1 MQPETPHRKTI
12 LAQAYEFTDSEMFF
26 FHEDNVEIEDV
37 VESTLE
43 DWKLPP
49 SIEDEEDRLG
59 DRPLGIILE
68 EARGTPGYRS
78 SCAILLV
85 LDYKPLYIDHSSLN
99 LRRILHHLRVSHFY

>member
-1 MQPETPHRKTI
+1 MRLPQACPRSQSFMRTINQRMQTETPHRKTI

-68 EARGTPGYRS
+68 EARGTPGK
-78 SCAILLV
+78 ATLFTHV
-85 LDYKPLYIDHSSLN
+85 
-99 LRRILHHLRVSHFY
+99 